1 VPLLT
6 IESPRQLVIQ
16 IILLAALVVIGVMLT
31 RSAAGARHQAIRRI
45 LLVVF
50 VIFAAT
56 TVLFP
61 QALTEL
67 ARLVGVGRGADLLL
81 YALVIAFLGYVS
93 TSYRRMS
100 RMEDRI
106 AQLSRQVALS
116 TVRQPSVTLPP
127 APQAPSGAGPE
138 KAEEP
143 RE

>member
-1 VPLLT
+1 MPLLT

-16 IILLAALVVIGVMLT
+16 ILLLIALVVIGVMLT

-50 VIFAAT
+50 VVFAAA

-67 ARLVGVGRGADLLL
+67 AKFVGVGRGADLLL

-116 TVRQPSVTLPP
+116 TVRRPDPSAPP
-127 APQAPSGAGPE
+127 AAPASDVPGNQE
-138 KAEEP
+138 DR

>member
-1 VPLLT
+1 
-6 IESPRQLVIQ
+6 
-16 IILLAALVVIGVMLT
+16 MLT

-50 VIFAAT
+50 VVFAAT

-67 ARLVGVGRGADLLL
+67 AKLVGVGRGADLLL
-81 YALVIAFLGYVS
+81 YALVIAFLGYIS

-106 AQLSRQVALS
+106 ARLSRQVALLS
-116 TVRQPSVTLPP
+116 LIHIS
-127 APQAPSGAGPE
+127 
-138 KAEEP
+138 EP
-143 RE
+143 TR

>member
-1 VPLLT
+1 
-6 IESPRQLVIQ
+6 
-16 IILLAALVVIGVMLT
+16 MLT

-50 VIFAAT
+50 VVFAAA

-67 ARLVGVGRGADLLL
+67 AKFVGVGRGADLLL

-106 AQLSRQVALS
+106 ARLSRQVALS
-116 TVRQPSVTLPP
+116 TVRQPGVTTPP
-127 APQAPSGAGPE
+127 ATPAPSDDASE
-138 KAEEP
+138 NQEEP
-143 RE
+143 RG

>member
-1 VPLLT
+1 MPH
-6 IESPRQLVIQ
+6 LVQNPPQFAIQ
-16 IILLAALVVIGVMLT
+16 ILLLIALVVIGVMLT
-31 RSAAGARHQAIRRI
+31 RSAAGARHQAVRRI
-45 LLVVF
+45 LLLLF
-50 VIFAAT
+50 VAFAAA

-61 QALTEL
+61 QALTEV
-67 ARLVGVGRGADLLL
+67 ANFVGVGRGADLLL
-81 YALVIAFLGYVS
+81 YALVIAFLGYIS

>member
-6 IESPRQLVIQ
+6 IQSPRQLVIQ
-16 IILLAALVVIGVMLT
+16 ILLLIALVIIGVMLT

-50 VIFAAT
+50 VVFAAT

-67 ARLVGVGRGADLLL
+67 AKLVGVGRGADLLL
-81 YALVIAFLGYVS
+81 YALVIAFLGYIS

-106 AQLSRQVALS
+106 ARLSRQVALS
-116 TVRQPSVTLPP
+116 TVLQPGVGTPP
-127 APQAPSGAGPE
+127 AGPTTSGGD
-138 KAEEP
+138 AEGQEEH
-143 RE
+143 RG

>member
-1 VPLLT
+1 MSLLT

-16 IILLAALVVIGVMLT
+16 IFLLIALVAIGVMLT
-31 RSAAGARHQAIRRI
+31 RSTAGARHQAIRRI

-50 VIFAAT
+50 VVFAAA

-106 AQLSRQVALS
+106 ARLSRQVALS
-116 TVRQPSVTLPP
+116 TVRQPGVTAPP
-127 APQAPSGAGPE
+127 SPPAPSGAGPE
-138 KAEEP
+138 DQEQ
-143 RE
+143 RG